1 MELRRHLLLAA
12 AAAAASCIPAIVRAQ
27 PAAWPAYPVRFLL
40 PDAPGSGNDATARLI
55 APLLEAA
62 LGRPFI
68 VENRPGAGG
77 RIGVEAA
84 WRAAPDGYTF
94 LLGNAGSN
102 GINAAIYRDLPF
114 DLGDAFE
121 PVALLVQG
129 PNVLVANTRALPVRT
144 VADLADLV
152 RGRQG
157 QLNYAS
163 AGVGTSSHMSMELFK
178 AQAGLD
184 VQHVPYRGVPE
195 AAQAVISG
203 DAPLAFSNL
212 VNVMPFL
219 RRGEFTALAVT
230 SLARSPDLPDVP
242 TLHEAGLPGF
252 ETLAWNGL
260 LAPKGTPQA
269 VRDRLR
275 AALLALKDDAV
286 LNSRIRL
293 LGGEYVVS
301 TPEELAGR
309 IRTDIAK
316 WRDLAARANIRA
328 E

>member
-1 MELRRHLLLAA
+1 MELRRHLLF
-12 AAAAASCIPAIVRAQ
+12 AAAAASCASAIARAQ
-27 PAAWPAYPVRFLL
+27 PAWPANPVRLLL
-40 PDAPGSGNDATARLI
+40 PDAPGSGNDATARLL

-62 LGRPFI
+62 LGRPLV

-114 DLGDAFE
+114 DLGEAFE

-129 PNVLVANTRALPVRT
+129 PNVLVTNTRALPVRG
-144 VADLADLV
+144 VAELIASI
-152 RGRQG
+152 RARPG

-163 AGVGTSSHMSMELFK
+163 AGVGSSSHMSMELFK

-184 VQHVPYRGVPE
+184 IQHVPYRGVPE

-212 VNVMPFL
+212 VNVMPLL
-219 RRGEFTALAVT
+219 RRGEFSALAVT
-230 SLARSPDLPDVP
+230 SLGRFRDLPDVP
-242 TLHEAGLPGF
+242 SLHEAGLPGY

-260 LAPKGTPQA
+260 LAPKGTPPA
-269 VRDRLR
+269 IRERLR
-275 AALLALKDDAV
+275 AALLALKDDPA
-286 LNSRIRL
+286 LTGRIRL

-301 TPEELAGR
+301 TPEDFAAR
-309 IRTDIAK
+309 IRADIAK
-316 WRDLAARANIRA
+316 WRDLAARANIQA

>member
-1 MELRRHLLLAA
+1 MEHRRHLLAA
-12 AAAAASCIPAIVRAQ
+12 AATVAAAPCIPAITRAQ
-27 PAAWPAYPVRFLL
+27 PAWPAYPVRLLL

-62 LGRPFI
+62 LGRPFV

-129 PNVLVANTRALPVRT
+129 PNVLVANTRALPVRAM
-144 VADLADLV
+144 ADLVDLV

-157 QLNYAS
+157 RVNYAS
-163 AGVGTSSHMSMELFK
+163 AGVGSSSHMSMELFK
-178 AQAGLD
+178 ARTSLD
-184 VQHVPYRGVPE
+184 IQHVPYRGVPE

-230 SLARSPDLPDVP
+230 SLARYPDLPDVP
-242 TLHEAGLPGF
+242 TLHEAGLPGY

-269 VRDRLR
+269 IRDRLR
-275 AALLALKDDAV
+275 AALVALKDDAA
-286 LNSRIRL
+286 LTSRIRL

-301 TPEELAGR
+301 TPEEFGGR

>member
-1 MELRRHLLLAA
+1 MALRRHLLIAA
-12 AAAAASCIPAIVRAQ
+12 ALSCVPAVTRAQ
-27 PAAWPAYPVRFLL
+27 PAWPAYPVRLLL

-62 LGRPFI
+62 LGRPFV

-77 RIGVEAA
+77 RIGVKAA
-84 WRAAPDGYTF
+84 WRAAPDGHTF

-114 DLGDAFE
+114 DLGEAFD

-144 VADLADLV
+144 VADLIALV
-152 RGRQG
+152 RGRPG

-163 AGVGTSSHMSMELFK
+163 AGFGTSSHMSMELFK

-184 VQHVPYRGVPE
+184 IQHVPYRGVPE
-195 AAQAVISG
+195 LAQAVVSG
-203 DAPLAFSNL
+203 DAPLAFNNL

-219 RRGEFTALAVT
+219 RRGEFAALAVT
-230 SLARSPDLPDVP
+230 SLNRSRDLPDVP
-242 TLHEAGLPGF
+242 SLHEAGLPGY

-260 LAPKGTPQA
+260 LAPKGTPRA
-269 VRDRLR
+269 ARDRLR
-275 AALLALKDDAV
+275 AALLEIKSNDAF
-286 LNSRIRL
+286 NGHIRL

-301 TPEELAGR
+301 TPEELAAR
-309 IRTDIAK
+309 IRADIAK
-316 WRDLAARANIRA
+316 WRDLAARSNIRA

>member
-1 MELRRHLLLAA
+1 MELRRHLLF
-12 AAAAASCIPAIVRAQ
+12 AAAAASCASVIARAQ
-27 PAAWPAYPVRFLL
+27 PAWPANPVRLLL
-40 PDAPGSGNDATARLI
+40 PDAPGSGNDATARLL

-62 LGRPFI
+62 LGRPFV

-129 PNVLVANTRALPVRT
+129 PNVLVANTRALPVGT
-144 VADLADLV
+144 VAELIALV
-152 RGRQG
+152 RARPGK
-157 QLNYAS
+157 LNYAS
-163 AGVGTSSHMSMELFK
+163 AGVGSSSHMSMELFK

-184 VQHVPYRGVPE
+184 IQHVPYRGVPE

-212 VNVMPFL
+212 VSVMPFL
-219 RRGEFTALAVT
+219 RRGEFAALAVT
-230 SLARSPDLPDVP
+230 SLGRFRDLPDVP
-242 TLHEAGLPGF
+242 SLHEAGLPGY

-260 LAPKGTPQA
+260 LAPKGTPPA
-269 VRDRLR
+269 IRERLR
-275 AALLALKDDAV
+275 AALLALKGDHA
-286 LNSRIRL
+286 LTGRIRL

-301 TPEELAGR
+301 TPEDFAAR
-309 IRTDIAK
+309 IRADIAK
-316 WRDLAARANIRA
+316 WRDLAARANIQA